1 MIMLF
6 NSLQELSRLQKVVM
20 YNCFTTEADINLF
33 ADTLQIEV
41 TINSA
46 NSLACDLPHGIFVS
60 LQVDSL
66 GLYEPKVYVKDF
78 DYNNPAKIIIRCLD
92 ASCSNIKNSK
102 SGTVV
107 IETKTKVTYIPA
119 GSVRVSKGVMGNCFH
134 DNDSFVELQ
143 QGAAIL
149 VLYPTAFCQD
159 SIASIQGGVLK
170 INPISRVK
178 LYITQSDGSRS
189 IFNEITVTAMQQAY
203 VPTSKPLNTSTAI
216 RIKLEQEDISKY
228 FIQKVENGQLTKD
241 SVLFQANIEIYTADA
256 VPILK
261 SAQVTMNLYKLMGI
275 SWAYDQ
281 FDLQIL
287 QKGFISL
294 KKMGAQA
301 TIANNQIKALGIT
314 YYTIQYIFTYYDVA
328 KTNQFRMRLF
338 SSGLSNFLYNVNP
351 TQNTCEARFP
361 GQNCLELVQKLSQI
375 PSSQLK
381 AEIVYFYYKNDQYIT
396 NYTKVVDH
404 IYGSCFTDGLL
415 DYDVLTQKLNI
426 TFEQNFN
433 SSYCSLLDNDLI
445 TIKILLG
452 NNSQLLLTK
461 TTDFVPG
468 KQQFQVSGFNLTL
481 KPEIRVQYFKSN
493 LLQDAIALDTY
504 IIYKNNK
511 LLSSEIIMV
520 AKILS
525 VNLACTLLYLI
536 YYFIIDVK
544 LRKCIEKKQSMK
556 KKLQEIDEVEQQS
569 DAV

>member
-1 MIMLF
+1 MNNLQLEIIYWNLSSALEVAKYF
-6 NSLQELSRLQKVVM
+6 NIQLLTQQTRKSNSTSH
-20 YNCFTTEADINLF
+20 NC
-33 ADTLQIEV
+33 
-41 TINSA
+41 
-46 NSLACDLPHGIFVS
+46 
-60 LQVDSL
+60 
-66 GLYEPKVYVKDF
+66 
-78 DYNNPAKIIIRCLD
+78 IRCLD

-415 DYDVLTQKLNI
+415 DYDVSTQILNI
-426 TFEQNFN
+426 TINFN
-433 SSYCSLLDNDLI
+433 PTSSYCSLNTNDLV
-445 TIKILLG
+445 TIKIILG
-452 NNSQLLLTK
+452 NNSQLLSTK
-461 TTDFVPG
+461 NIDFVRNI
-468 KQQFQVSGFNLTL
+468 QYFTISGYNLTL
-481 KPEIRVQYFKSN
+481 KPEIRVQYFKNN
-493 LLQDAIALDTY
+493 LLQDAVALDQYT
-504 IIYKNNK
+504 IYKNNK
-511 LLSSEIIMV
+511 LFSTEILIV
-520 AKILS
+520 VKILS
-525 VNLACTLLYLI
+525 INLVITIIYLI
-536 YYFIIDVK
+536 WHFVVFPKIKQCINK
-544 LRKCIEKKQSMK
+544 EQIKILKRKQ
-556 KKLQEIDEVEQQS
+556 QEQNEEV
-569 DAV
+569 